1 MSQSNYEALCTA
13 LDKLEN
19 IKANMKNLFVERFA
33 RFIGCPNDHIDFT
46 ITSTSAD
53 TNCVNCVCDIG
64 INIVTKQFTK
74 SVCVSG
80 VVFDNYPEKN
90 TTLILFADISADIS
104 ADNGVDNGVDIGVD
118 PTRVFTAI
126 LVKLHESLIRESLE

>member
-1 MSQSNYEALCTA
+1 MPRSNYEALCTA

-19 IKANMKNLFVERFA
+19 IKANIKDSFVERFA
-33 RFIGCPNDHIDFT
+33 EFVGCPPDHIDFT

-64 INIVTKQFTK
+64 INLVTKQFAK
-74 SVCVSG
+74 SICVSG
-80 VVFDNYPEKN
+80 VIFDNYPEKN
-90 TTLILFADISADIS
+90 ITQILFDDISADIS
-104 ADNGVDNGVDIGVD
+104 DD

-126 LVKLHESLIRESLE
+126 LVKLHDSLIRESLEST